1 MVRGSGLFENPINE
15 THKSN
20 TAEIN
25 FFIVGLYAAG
35 GPRPRQRIAKLAEF
49 EVNQEPMT

>member
-1 MVRGSGLFENPINE
+1 M
-15 THKSN
+15 
-20 TAEIN
+20 AEIN

-49 EVNQEPMT
+49 G